1 MKSYACVLLLGL
13 VALGCSIPGIA
24 GGETQPAPAVTAS
37 AEPPTATASPA
48 VPTAVPPTHTPLPPV
63 ITADTVGDLSV
74 AMSFAE
80 GIVRSLGFSPDGTVL
95 AAAEGD
101 PAASIG
107 TIQLYDSASGLPL
120 RTLEG
125 HESAV
130 WGLAFSPDSR
140 YLASAGR
147 DHTARVWDWVSGTL
161 VKSLT
166 FPNEVVSVAFSPDS
180 RILAVGGVDELPGSP
195 LQDAA
200 IWTYNVDS
208 WEPQLKLAEYWN
220 ILDIAFSPDG
230 SLMVGGGASRNAR
243 VWRTSD
249 GAEQFV
255 LYHAGQFSSIAIS
268 PDGPTAA
275 TGLCEESD
283 GPGQCIRGAVWVWSL
298 SSRKLIETLSDFAS
312 AVAEVAYSPD
322 GSVLIA
328 ASPDGT
334 LRAYST
340 SDYRPLLTTA
350 APPGPFQ
357 VEISD
362 MALSAD
368 GRLLATGGSGGID
381 LWRVGG

>member
-1 MKSYACVLLLGL
+1 
-13 VALGCSIPGIA
+13 
-24 GGETQPAPAVTAS
+24 
-37 AEPPTATASPA
+37 
-48 VPTAVPPTHTPLPPV
+48 
-63 ITADTVGDLSV
+63 
-74 AMSFAE
+74 
-80 GIVRSLGFSPDGTVL
+80 
-95 AAAEGD
+95 
-101 PAASIG
+101 
-107 TIQLYDSASGLPL
+107 
-120 RTLEG
+120 
-125 HESAV
+125 
-130 WGLAFSPDSR
+130 
-140 YLASAGR
+140 
-147 DHTARVWDWVSGTL
+147 
-161 VKSLT
+161 
-166 FPNEVVSVAFSPDS
+166 
-180 RILAVGGVDELPGSP
+180 LPGSP
-195 LQDAA
+195 LQGAA
-200 IWTYNVDS
+200 IWTYTVDS

-230 SLMVGGGASRNAR
+230 S
-243 VWRTSD
+243 
-249 GAEQFV
+249 
-255 LYHAGQFSSIAIS
+255 
-268 PDGPTAA
+268 TAA

-312 AVAEVAYSPD
+312 AVAEVAYSTD